1 MDLYLFFNVLFFFC
15 FANYILSRCL
25 IYNEKSS
32 MKKELL
38 FRPICVFWLTL
49 ELETCFFPIAISK
62 EFLATGTHSLTTKI
76 ITVVIILQILYVL
89 FLARKHRLKCLI
101 KDSGVDYS
109 NFKKMNRE
117 SQITLL
123 ENTEMPDTSTV
134 SVSGKYFVEEDADI
148 ELYKCILKRK

>member
-1 MDLYLFFNVLFFFC
+1 MDLYLFFNVLFWFC

-32 MKKELL
+32 VKNELL
-38 FRPICVFWLTL
+38 FRPIPVFWSIL
-49 ELETCFFPIAISK
+49 EIETCLFPIAIRK

-76 ITVVIILQILYVL
+76 ITAVIILQILYVL
-89 FLARKHRLKCLI
+89 FLARKHRLKCLL

-123 ENTEMPDTSTV
+123 KNTEMSDTSTV
-134 SVSGKYFVEEDADI
+134 SVSGKYFIEEDADI
-148 ELYKCILKRK
+148 ELYKCILKKK

>member
-1 MDLYLFFNVLFFFC
+1 MDLYLFFNVLFWFC
-15 FANYILSRCL
+15 VANYILNHCL
-25 IYNEKSS
+25 ICNEKSS

-49 ELETCFFPIAISK
+49 ELETCFFLIAISE

-89 FLARKHRLKCLI
+89 FLARKHRLKCLL

-123 ENTEMPDTSTV
+123 ENTEMPETSTV